1 MEIVPFVSMVDDKSV
16 EYLMCLEDSHRTQAE
31 LVQRMQLI
39 DAPYFRELGSNER
52 NPIGFR

>member
-1 MEIVPFVSMVDDKSV
+1 MEIVPFVSMVGEESA

-31 LVQRMQLI
+31 LVQRMQLV
-39 DAPYFRELGSNER
+39 DAPYAKELGSNER

>member
-1 MEIVPFVSMVDDKSV
+1 MEIVPFVSMVGDESA

-31 LVQRMQLI
+31 LVQRMQLV
-39 DAPYFRELGSNER
+39 DAPYAKELGSNER